1 MFGIAL
7 TLYLLFIL
15 GYGAFLWA
23 ILWHLWAYR
32 LPASPAGGP
41 EGGAERVSTALI
53 TLISI
58 LLFVS
63 FLLFFQ
69 IPWQSYSL
77 LPIFPL

>member
-1 MFGIAL
+1 MLSVAFIF
-7 TLYLLFIL
+7 YLLFL
-15 GYGAFLWA
+15 LSYGAFLWA
-23 ILWHLWAYR
+23 VLWHLWAYR
-32 LPASPAGGP
+32 LP

-58 LLFVS
+58 LLFIS

-77 LPIFPL
+77 FPRFPL